1 MKKMILLLTIFI
13 ALPLCSAQLIESNS
27 YDLKILYNKLL
38 VENEILFDETQD
50 IDFSI
55 DLPKDATGLS
65 LYVDGKLKEPAAEN
79 NELKLFYSSVKKIK
93 LSYITK
99 EPLEKDS
106 ILINLITP
114 LAADKLNIVLTLPE
128 GAVLEKSLGDGMS
141 GSVYPKPDEAITDGK
156 SMIFEWNEQDL
167 KKDQETAVF
176 VKYEQKSNTG
186 IFLWI
191 LSLSLIALIGF
202 IVLRKQKIET
212 IIKKEKALEIHLKED
227 EEQIVEILK
236 RKEGSCEQG
245 TLRVI
250 TGFSKATLSRLI
262 KELEDRKIV
271 YKEKRGKKNL
281 VFLKKQ

>member
-1 MKKMILLLTIFI
+1 MILLLTIFI
-13 ALPLCSAQLIESNS
+13 ALPFCSAQLIESNS

-55 DLPKDATGLS
+55 DLPKDVTGLS